1 MPSNQ
6 KTKKKVN
13 SSKKRVNSSTKKE
26 NNTLKPNRN
35 SFDFALIT
43 VIIVLLLFGLI
54 IVLSASAPASYLES
68 KDSYAY
74 FRKQFIFAGG
84 GFFVMLFVSK
94 IDYRIYKKFYW
105 LAYVVA
111 ILAIFIVYIP
121 GVGRTINGARRW
133 AVIGGI
139 SFQPSEI
146 TKILLIFF
154 FAGYLTDHK
163 SDLKSFTKGFMVPIF
178 LLALPVGLLFGF
190 QNHLSVGIIITLVS
204 ILMFCIAGIR
214 MTYILAAGGT
224 GIIAGTIYIMNSIAN
239 NSTSFRFRRYLTFL
253 NPWAD
258 PTGDG
263 YQIIHSLYAIGS
275 GGFLGAGLGK
285 STQKYAYI
293 PEPENDFIFA
303 VLAEELGFVGCVALI
318 ALFGFFIWR
327 GIKISR
333 NCEDMF
339 GSLLAI
345 GITSFVGIQVILN
358 IAVVTS
364 IMPTTGISLPFFS
377 YGGTALLI
385 LLFSMGVLLNISRHK
400 KVEEE
405 KED

>member
-6 KTKKKVN
+6 KTKKKT
-13 SSKKRVNSSTKKE
+13 SSKKKVNSSTKKE

-68 KDSYAY
+68 KNSYTY
-74 FRKQFIFAGG
+74 FKKQAFFAGV
-84 GFFVMLFVSK
+84 GFFVMLMISK
-94 IDYRIYKKFYW
+94 IDYRFYKKLYW
-105 LAYVVA
+105 PAYVVA
-111 ILAIFIVYIP
+111 LLAIFIVYIP

-133 AVIGGI
+133 AIIGGI

-163 SDLKSFTKGFMVPIF
+163 DELRTFGKGFILPII
-178 LLALPVGLLFGF
+178 LLVLPVGLLFGF

-214 MTYILAAGGT
+214 MTYILAAGGI
-224 GIIAGTIYIMNSIAN
+224 GVVGATIYIMNSIAN

-253 NPWAD
+253 NPWQD

>member
-1 MPSNQ
+1 
-6 KTKKKVN
+6 
-13 SSKKRVNSSTKKE
+13 
-26 NNTLKPNRN
+26 
-35 SFDFALIT
+35 
-43 VIIVLLLFGLI
+43 
-54 IVLSASAPASYLES
+54 
-68 KDSYAY
+68 
-74 FRKQFIFAGG
+74 
-84 GFFVMLFVSK
+84 
-94 IDYRIYKKFYW
+94 
-105 LAYVVA
+105 
-111 ILAIFIVYIP
+111 
-121 GVGRTINGARRW
+121 
-133 AVIGGI
+133 
-139 SFQPSEI
+139 
-146 TKILLIFF
+146 LIFF

-163 SDLKSFTKGFMVPIF
+163 DDLKSFAKGFMVPMI
-178 LLALPVGLLFGF
+178 LLVLPVGLLFGF

-204 ILMFCIAGIR
+204 VLMFCIAGVR
-214 MTYILAAGGT
+214 MTYILALGGV
-224 GIIAGTIYIMNSIAN
+224 GIIGGTIYIMNSIAN

-339 GSLLAI
+339 GALLAI
-345 GITSFVGIQVILN
+345 GITSFVGIQAILN

>member
-6 KTKKKVN
+6 KTKKKTN
-13 SSKKRVNSSTKKE
+13 SSKKKVNSSTKKE

-68 KDSYAY
+68 KNSYTY
-74 FRKQFIFAGG
+74 FIKQAKFAAV
-84 GFFVMLFVSK
+84 GFVIMLLVSK
-94 IDYRIYKKFYW
+94 IDYRWYKKFYW
-105 LAYVVA
+105 LAYALA
-111 ILAIFIVYIP
+111 ILAIFVVYIP

-163 SDLKSFTKGFMVPIF
+163 DDLKSFPKGFMVPMI
-178 LLALPVGLLFGF
+178 LMALPVGLLFGF
-190 QNHLSVGIIITLVS
+190 QNHLSVGIIIALVS
-204 ILMFCIAGIR
+204 ILMFCIAGVR
-214 MTYILAAGGT
+214 MMYILAAGGI
-224 GIIAGTIYIMNSIAN
+224 GIIGGTIYIMNSIAN

-275 GGFLGAGLGK
+275 GGIFGAGLGK

-345 GITSFVGIQVILN
+345 GITSFVGIQAILN